1 MERKVENIIE
11 KIIKLRID
19 NIIEKSILNTEIAD
33 KIKGI
38 NESIKNETKI
48 KNRKKSKNEKKR
60 ISKDDKKMNP
70 YTLFIKDVTNIIKG
84 KHNLNYLPNNII
96 SEINIYKDK
105 TRSEQFKGF
114 SIIWNGLNNEIKN
127 KYRELCQNKD
137 FTNFKYNKIIEKI
150 STQELPKKK
159 KIKESLK

>member
-19 NIIEKSILNTEIAD
+19 NIIEKSNLNTEIAD

-38 NESIKNETKI
+38 NENIKNETKI
-48 KNRKKSKNEKKR
+48 KNRKKSKNEKKH

-70 YTLFIKDVTNIIKG
+70 YTLYIKDVTNIIKG

-127 KYRELCQNKD
+127 KYKELCQNKD
-137 FTNFKYNKIIEKI
+137 FTNFKYNKIVEKA
-150 STQELPKKK
+150 STHKLPRKNKS
-159 KIKESLK
+159 KESLK